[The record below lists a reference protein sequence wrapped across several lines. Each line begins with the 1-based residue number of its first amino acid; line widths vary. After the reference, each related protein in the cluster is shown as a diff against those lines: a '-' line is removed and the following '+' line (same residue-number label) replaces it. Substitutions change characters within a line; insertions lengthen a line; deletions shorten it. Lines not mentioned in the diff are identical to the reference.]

1 MIIPGQGNQRLIYVS
16 IFRFSSLF
24 KNCYNLEDPLKVGCF
39 VVFQLRL
46 VYFQQL
52 LLDLFSVTTHRMML
66 IFLKPCKYICIL
78 QKCRQVKKT
87 PSVPIFKIT
96 KGNLSEVHIIRNHV
110 KSIIFLLKDMHFNN
124 LSFKRIS
131 CLWIWLRKRVLLLA
145 AMKPWPKQ
153 HRNAQTWSPTTE
165 VSAPGPTS
173 PKWKWCMS
181 N

>member
-46 VYFQQL
+46 VYFLQL

-66 IFLKPCKYICIL
+66 IFLKPCKYNCIL

-87 PSVPIFKIT
+87 PSVLFFIIK
-96 KGNLSEVHIIRNHV
+96 KGNLSEVNNVENHIIGY
-110 KSIIFLLKDMHFNN
+110 
-124 LSFKRIS
+124 SF
-131 CLWIWLRKRVLLLA
+131 
-145 AMKPWPKQ
+145 
-153 HRNAQTWSPTTE
+153 
-165 VSAPGPTS
+165 
-173 PKWKWCMS
+173 
-181 N
+181 